1 MCSTKRRHSAI
12 FQPMVSTGQE
22 QAPDPGVLADQQ
34 LLARAGFYSGTPNGF
49 ADEAH
54 IAAVR
59 RAREA
64 LGLQESNA
72 FDDILRARLRRAAPA
87 PPVATPPPT
96 PPPTQTQM
104 PPVGTSSPAP
114 IGTPPATQMP
124 GQVFPI
130 PPIGTAPPMAA
141 SAPSVNVAG
150 VIGAGVIGVVLG
162 FTWGALLLNRRRGS
176 R

>member
-1 MCSTKRRHSAI
+1 MLLNTRPDSARLGA
-12 FQPMVSTGQE
+12 MVSTGQE
-22 QAPDPGVLADQQ
+22 QAPDPNVLADQQ
-34 LLARAGFYSGTPNGF
+34 LLARAGFYDGTPNGF
-49 ADEAH
+49 ADETH

-64 LGLQESNA
+64 LGLQEGTVIDA
-72 FDDILRARLRRAAPA
+72 ALRARLQRAAPPA
-87 PPVATPPPT
+87 PNVPPAPT
-96 PPPTQTQM
+96 PPATQM
-104 PPVGTSSPAP
+104 PP